1 MDNQLE
7 YKGPS
12 TSPNTD
18 PKLTVDLKKE
28 QDPNKLVISQPERD
42 LFKWLIGNIKDKLTD
57 EESLKKG
64 VNDELKKLLDTT
76 KDEHL
81 KKVLQQEEK
90 LLKDLTNGKPDF
102 LKDLHKE
109 LTGKELGKE
118 EIEEVIHTYVL
129 SKNFY
134 AQDATKMN
142 FFEQEVSKFIRGQT
156 TDITILM
163 SFAKE
168 YPSWST
174 ENKYYFIPILIVM
187 LRDYLAG
194 MKTQI

>member
-90 LLKDLTNGKPDF
+90 LLKDLMNGKPDF
-102 LKDLHKE
+102 LKDLHK
-109 LTGKELGKE
+109 GRDRRGY
-118 EIEEVIHTYVL
+118 TYL
-129 SKNFY
+129 CS
-134 AQDATKMN
+134 
-142 FFEQEVSKFIRGQT
+142 I
-156 TDITILM
+156 
-163 SFAKE
+163 
-168 YPSWST
+168 
-174 ENKYYFIPILIVM
+174 
-187 LRDYLAG
+187 
-194 MKTQI
+194 